1 MSAFRSCL
9 LRAHVLGIIPRPSYW
24 WDQNALKA
32 TSTGVLLSTR
42 PLSVRWQAPKK
53 SQVTAKLRLG
63 GKAMQPLPRAA
74 LSLLIIQRMAD
85 SWRSMLCALAFVPWP
100 VTQLLHV
107 FSTFSFISPSCDL
120 CSCFYPWFPSWV
132 FFFFK
137 AFSIFLLLTSC
148 WCVSRCILCPWP
160 WLWLTG
166 NCWSRAGGYHLEW
179 ADSSG
184 PGTTMTS
191 FVLWHQCCFPFLN
204 YDCTCAPYSF
214 LAIYFYLKISSLG
227 IINCAFSGEQGLYSV
242 KKLD

>member
-9 LRAHVLGIIPRPSYW
+9 LRAHVLGIIPRPSFW

-32 TSTGVLLSTR
+32 TSTGVLVSTR

-53 SQVTAKLRLG
+53 SQVTAKLRVG

-74 LSLLIIQRMAD
+74 LSSLIIQRMAD

-148 WCVSRCILCPWP
+148 RCVSHCILCPWP

-166 NCWSRAGGYHLEW
+166 NCWSRAGGYHL
-179 ADSSG
+179 
-184 PGTTMTS
+184 PGLVPQWPHLCCDISAVFLFWTMTAR
-191 FVLWHQCCFPFLN
+191 VPHTCYLFLFKN
-204 YDCTCAPYSF
+204 F
-214 LAIYFYLKISSLG
+214 
-227 IINCAFSGEQGLYSV
+227 FSGYY
-242 KKLD
+242 KLCFLWWTRPL